1 MQPARLLTPF
11 PRAERA
17 YRGTKSYNYMEKAFF
32 ILILGFSLIII
43 VYPLVIVLEKYLN
56 QTKYGRCTEKESED
70 IEIHIEEDTYCVTIP
85 KSTLII
91 NF

>member
-1 MQPARLLTPF
+1 
-11 PRAERA
+11 
-17 YRGTKSYNYMEKAFF
+17 MEKAFF

-70 IEIHIEEDTYCVTIP
+70 IEIHVGEDVYYMSIP
-85 KSTLII
+85 KPITIRKKKKS
-91 NF
+91 